1 MTAAARRPFRPLP
14 LRSARLREAL
24 RLLRGAGLALLLGAA
39 VATTAREA
47 AAQPDPAEGPQE
59 IVTPKG
65 LSVWLKYEPS
75 LPAVALNAQFG
86 GGGLSADAPDRRGA
100 SFLIGG
106 LLEEGAGD
114 LDARSFQNARDE
126 LGARIVYMTASEDLS
141 ITVWSPSEHLGEVM
155 DLVRLSLASPR
166 FDPEAVALVKAQSTA
181 LMRHQGADAQNLAE
195 MAFLK
200 RLFPDDPY
208 SSDYRGGEADYAKL
222 TREDLLEAMP
232 RLTDRDRL
240 IVSAVGDVTPERLAE
255 LVDAAFGDLA
265 AGGAR
270 SLPPARTAQAPGIL
284 REIVDREQSMIVFGH
299 GGIENDDPDY
309 EAARVMTHVL
319 GGYGANSRLNAAL
332 RDKRGMTYAVS
343 AGLRSYDR
351 AGVVMGMVA
360 VANERVDEAIGVLR
374 EEWTR
379 MAEEG
384 PTEAELERSKRYLIG
399 SFGLGI
405 SSNMGLSEFLVRSR
419 SQGLGI
425 DYIRTRNEAIAAV
438 TLEDAKRVAAR
449 LLKPEELVFSVV
461 GGEPLPAGTEP
472 RPPGEAA
479 PPP

>member
-1 MTAAARRPFRPLP
+1 
-14 LRSARLREAL
+14 
-24 RLLRGAGLALLLGAA
+24 
-39 VATTAREA
+39 
-47 AAQPDPAEGPQE
+47 
-59 IVTPKG
+59 
-65 LSVWLKYEPS
+65 
-75 LPAVALNAQFG
+75 
-86 GGGLSADAPDRRGA
+86 
-100 SFLIGG
+100 
-106 LLEEGAGD
+106 
-114 LDARSFQNARDE
+114 
-126 LGARIVYMTASEDLS
+126 
-141 ITVWSPSEHLGEVM
+141 
-155 DLVRLSLASPR
+155 
-166 FDPEAVALVKAQSTA
+166 
-181 LMRHQGADAQNLAE
+181 
-195 MAFLK
+195 
-200 RLFPDDPY
+200 
-208 SSDYRGGEADYAKL
+208 
-222 TREDLLEAMP
+222 
-232 RLTDRDRL
+232 
-240 IVSAVGDVTPERLAE
+240 
-255 LVDAAFGDLA
+255 
-265 AGGAR
+265 
-270 SLPPARTAQAPGIL
+270 
-284 REIVDREQSMIVFGH
+284 
-299 GGIENDDPDY
+299 
-309 EAARVMTHVL
+309 
-319 GGYGANSRLNAAL
+319 
-332 RDKRGMTYAVS
+332 MTYAVS

>member
-1 MTAAARRPFRPLP
+1 MTAAARRPFRPL
-14 LRSARLREAL
+14 RSARLRDAL

-265 AGGAR
+265 AGGGAEPAAR
-270 SLPPARTAQAPGIL
+270 PDGSGAGDSAGDRRSRTEHDRLRPWRNRERRPGLRGRAGDDPCARGLRGQFPAQRRPARQARHDL
-284 REIVDREQSMIVFGH
+284 RR
-299 GGIENDDPDY
+299 
-309 EAARVMTHVL
+309 L
-319 GGYGANSRLNAAL
+319 GGAAL
-332 RDKRGMTYAVS
+332 
-343 AGLRSYDR
+343 L
-351 AGVVMGMVA
+351 
-360 VANERVDEAIGVLR
+360 
-374 EEWTR
+374 
-379 MAEEG
+379 
-384 PTEAELERSKRYLIG
+384 
-399 SFGLGI
+399 
-405 SSNMGLSEFLVRSR
+405 
-419 SQGLGI
+419 
-425 DYIRTRNEAIAAV
+425 
-438 TLEDAKRVAAR
+438 
-449 LLKPEELVFSVV
+449 
-461 GGEPLPAGTEP
+461 
-472 RPPGEAA
+472 
-479 PPP
+479 